1 MTSHPVRL
9 NTPALGKATSSCL
22 PRLPPHTEQG
32 QWATNSHENPNQQES
47 SAAAIS
53 ALIWLPALP
62 LPTHQQNSLW
72 NGITLQGNRGG
83 RSSRPRAPPA
93 PHSCTCGMCRGSL
106 GMEKVF
112 GGRKISGDPSLMP
125 GLEEAM
131 IQVQESL
138 FPMAT
143 GPWVPCA
150 NPTALSDPWVWG
162 QIPFQSFQPPPPAP
176 QSQGWFAS
184 TA

>member
-1 MTSHPVRL
+1 
-9 NTPALGKATSSCL
+9 
-22 PRLPPHTEQG
+22 
-32 QWATNSHENPNQQES
+32 
-47 SAAAIS
+47 
-53 ALIWLPALP
+53 
-62 LPTHQQNSLW
+62 
-72 NGITLQGNRGG
+72 
-83 RSSRPRAPPA
+83 
-93 PHSCTCGMCRGSL
+93 
-106 GMEKVF
+106 MEKVF

-131 IQVQESL
+131 IQVQESP

-150 NPTALSDPWVWG
+150 NPTALSDPWAWG
-162 QIPFQSFQPPPPAP
+162 FQSFQPPPPAP